1 MSKQTRIITLTPSP
15 RRSTIGGYRRAL
27 PVCAAA
33 AALALVAGAAL
44 ADRATGKFCGYDL
57 TTGKDPKWGNIA
69 YLHNQL
75 DFQKQYEG
83 YVRRP
88 GGMNGYTGFILWG
101 HTQKEGFT
109 PLYFVPQNV
118 PTDEC

>member
-1 MSKQTRIITLTPSP
+1 MSKKTRVMTLTPSR
-15 RRSTIGGYRRAL
+15 RRSNLGGRCAL
-27 PVCAAA
+27 PVCAALA
-33 AALALVAGAAL
+33 VLALGAGAAF

-57 TTGKDPKWGNIA
+57 TGKDPKWGNIA

-88 GGMNGYTGFILWG
+88 GGINGYTGFILWG